1 MDVAD
6 AGLVV
11 GADAIHL
18 QSKHAIPSDPG
29 VDGELDPIS
38 EREMTGAFRRFCQP
52 LRQWVDWARC
62 GPREGDYARYDA
74 RHVDRRLSASGLSGL
89 RMAIAGTRCGDCG
102 KQFNERSFSV
112 LNRTQYPSD
121 VIALL
126 VLWRLRYK
134 LSPRDL
140 GEMFL
145 TRGFVFSYEAVRD

>member
-74 RHVDRRLSASGLSGL
+74 RHVDRRLSASGLSGP
-89 RMAIAGTRCGDCG
+89 RMAIAGTGAG
-102 KQFNERSFSV
+102 TAANSSTNAASV
-112 LNRTQYPSD
+112 CSTCTQYPSD